1 VIGTVFPGSM
11 RTRSPM
17 AKAEPTRPARGE
29 LRRRAI
35 LQAALRVISERG
47 VDAVS
52 HRTAAEEAGVPL
64 ASTTY
69 YFESLDELLEG
80 ALRLFVDE
88 EAARL
93 TALAERLE
101 GQELPPLEVARLF
114 RSGLEPDVAQFELY
128 VEAARRPRLREVA
141 RRSIEM
147 YSTVA
152 AAALGAAG
160 LDEPAITP
168 RAFVALF
175 DGYGLHRVVG
185 CDDQGL
191 EDALLALWA
200 AATRAI
206 GTRYGEQLT

>member
-1 VIGTVFPGSM
+1 M
-11 RTRSPM
+11 TR
-17 AKAEPTRPARGE
+17 AEPTRQARGE
-29 LRRRAI
+29 RRRRAI
-35 LQAALRVISERG
+35 LQAALRVISEHG
-47 VDAVS
+47 VDGVS
-52 HRTAAEEAGVPL
+52 HRAVAEEAAVPL

-69 YFESLDELLEG
+69 YFESLDDLLEG

-93 TALAERLE
+93 SALTERLE
-101 GQELPPLEVARLF
+101 GQDLPPVEIARLF
-114 RSGLEPDVAQFELY
+114 RAELEPDVAQFELY

-141 RRSIEM
+141 RSSIEM
-147 YSTVA
+147 YATVA
-152 AAALGAAG
+152 AAALRAAG
-160 LDEPAITP
+160 LDEPAINP

-175 DGYGLHRVVG
+175 DGYGLHRVAG

-206 GTRYGEQLT
+206 GTR

>member
-1 VIGTVFPGSM
+1 M
-11 RTRSPM
+11 TR
-17 AKAEPTRPARGE
+17 AEPTRQARGE
-29 LRRRAI
+29 RRRRAI
-35 LQAALRVISERG
+35 LQAALRVISEHG
-47 VDAVS
+47 VDGVS
-52 HRTAAEEAGVPL
+52 HRAVAEEAAVPL

-88 EAARL
+88 EAGRL
-93 TALAERLE
+93 SALTERLE
-101 GQELPPLEVARLF
+101 GQDLPPVEIARLF
-114 RSGLEPDVAQFELY
+114 RAELEPDVAQFELY

-141 RRSIEM
+141 RNSIEM
-147 YSTVA
+147 YATVA
-152 AAALGAAG
+152 AAALRAAG
-160 LDEPAITP
+160 LDEPAINP

-175 DGYGLHRVVG
+175 DGYGLHRVAG

-206 GTRYGEQLT
+206 GTR

>member
-1 VIGTVFPGSM
+1 M
-11 RTRSPM
+11 TR
-17 AKAEPTRPARGE
+17 AEPTRQARGE
-29 LRRRAI
+29 RRRRAI
-35 LQAALRVISERG
+35 LQAALRVISEHG

-52 HRTAAEEAGVPL
+52 HRAVAEEAAVPL

-88 EAARL
+88 EAGRL
-93 TALAERLE
+93 SALTERLE
-101 GQELPPLEVARLF
+101 GQDLPPVEIARLF
-114 RSGLEPDVAQFELY
+114 RAELEPDVAQFELY

-141 RRSIEM
+141 RNSIEM
-147 YSTVA
+147 YATVA
-152 AAALGAAG
+152 AAALRAAG
-160 LDEPAITP
+160 LDEPAINP

-175 DGYGLHRVVG
+175 DGYGLHRVAG

-206 GTRYGEQLT
+206 GTR